1 MVYKFKD
8 LEKISLTSCTYAF
21 KYARRLG
28 RYIDGKPWN
37 FITNRPEEF
46 VLIAATEWRLTD
58 QHLVEQH
65 TERPPIDILI
75 VLFALQRKRKCLKKD
90 KQSIYGH
97 LTLMISGAM

>member
-1 MVYKFKD
+1 MVYKFKY
-8 LEKISLTSCTYAF
+8 LEKISLTNCTYAL

-46 VLIAATEWRLTD
+46 VLIAAAEWRLTD

-75 VLFALQRKRKCLKKD
+75 VLFALQRKTNVSK
-90 KQSIYGH
+90 
-97 LTLMISGAM
+97 